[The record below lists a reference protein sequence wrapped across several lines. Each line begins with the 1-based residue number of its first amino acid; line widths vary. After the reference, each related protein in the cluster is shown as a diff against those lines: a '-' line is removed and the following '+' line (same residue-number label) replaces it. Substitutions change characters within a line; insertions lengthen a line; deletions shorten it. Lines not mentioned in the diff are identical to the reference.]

1 MLCIWHSMYRING
14 VCITIPP
21 FLSPASPGLHHV
33 HWLQH
38 FLPLLDWCYHILL
51 VIEVG
56 KDRVYLS
63 IEWSLTN
70 IFLCY
75 RKELIQ
81 KVHNFVHLNLCI
93 ALALG
98 LLLFLTGVQTAT
110 ANEVGL
116 SLIGCALPYQI
127 KYVIYIWGTIISHTR
142 NVYSCSSVEDSIV
155 L

>member
-1 MLCIWHSMYRING
+1 MQCIWHSMYRIYG

-21 FLSPASPGLHHV
+21 FLSPASSGLHHV

-70 IFLCY
+70 VFLCY

>member
-1 MLCIWHSMYRING
+1 MQCIGHSMYRIYG

-21 FLSPASPGLHHV
+21 FLSPASSRLHHV

-38 FLPLLDWCYHILL
+38 FLPLLGWCCHILL
-51 VIEVG
+51 VLEVG

-70 IFLCY
+70 VFLCC

-116 SLIGCALPYQI
+116 SLIGCAHPYPI
-127 KYVIYIWGTIISHTR
+127 EYVIYI
-142 NVYSCSSVEDSIV
+142 
-155 L
+155 